1 MTSVLMLFMLPAE
14 DQGENL
20 HNFTSF
26 CGTIIEVQDI
36 SGKDSLRHGKAQNLI
51 WSPLFLVGIWEGL
64 PAFCALSRSRRQQ
77 GQQHNF
83 GNHKEGSWKKFQGQI
98 LNSFKRRIRLA

>member
-1 MTSVLMLFMLPAE
+1 MKFVSMLFMLPLA

-20 HNFTSF
+20 QNFTSF
-26 CGTIIEVQDI
+26 CRTIIEVQDI
-36 SGKDSLRHGKAQNLI
+36 SGKVQFKAWKSPHLI
-51 WSPLFLVGIWEGL
+51 WSPLFLVGTLWRL

-83 GNHKEGSWKKFQGQI
+83 GNQKERSWKKFQGEI
-98 LNSFKRRIRLA
+98 LNSFKRRI